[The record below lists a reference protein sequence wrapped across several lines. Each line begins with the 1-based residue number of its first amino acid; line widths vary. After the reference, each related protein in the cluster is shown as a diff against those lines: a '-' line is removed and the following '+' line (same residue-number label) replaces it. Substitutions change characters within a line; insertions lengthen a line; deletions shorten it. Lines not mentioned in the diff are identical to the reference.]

1 MSREIADQ
9 LASRAPEIM
18 QKGGAA
24 SAGASGVIA
33 FIGNNANFFT
43 ACGAIVGALVAIA
56 GLYWQ
61 RRTTRERL
69 RMERELHEIKMQELR
84 RDAVKKFQS

>member
-1 MSREIADQ
+1 MPREIAEQ
-9 LASRAPEIM
+9 VASRAPEIM
-18 QKGGAA
+18 QKSGVA

-56 GLYWQ
+56 GLCWQ
-61 RRTTRERL
+61 YRVSRARL
-69 RMERELHEIKMQELR
+69 RMERELHEIRMAELR
-84 RDAVKKFQS
+84 RAE